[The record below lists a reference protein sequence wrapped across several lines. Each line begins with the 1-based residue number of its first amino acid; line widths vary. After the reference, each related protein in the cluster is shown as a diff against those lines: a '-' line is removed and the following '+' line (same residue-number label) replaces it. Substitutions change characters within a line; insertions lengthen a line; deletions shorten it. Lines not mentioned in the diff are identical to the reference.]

1 MSDMFEYIKW
11 RGDIPFTQVPLTPV
25 DSLIFSTLVYIDFT
39 GLVPPDLTH
48 PVPLHTVADAFFAL
62 PDNSR
67 RIRVKS
73 DPELLKALAAA
84 PRFRDVE
91 LAFYRDIFIPEEET
105 QFAAMACFLDD
116 GSVFVAFRGT
126 GNALVG
132 WKEDFNMA
140 FQDIV
145 PAQREAQRYLQ
156 DFAHAYPGVMEL
168 GGHSKGGNLAVF
180 AASTCGADV
189 QSRIRQVYNNDGPG
203 FTDYLMGHPGYLA
216 MVPKIKTYIPESSII
231 GILLEHEEPYT
242 VIKSRQV
249 SLMQHE
255 VYSWV
260 IQGGDFV
267 HMQQISPD
275 IRFLDKAI
283 KNWVAGMT
291 REERSNLVDA
301 LYAQL
306 TAGGAEDAGEL
317 IHPRNIRAFF
327 KALNADT
334 QTRKML
340 SNELFRFLRSAGDL
354 RAMLSQKDETAE

>member
-39 GLVPPDLTH
+39 GLVCGDLRH
-48 PVPLHTVADAFFAL
+48 PVPLHVAADAFSAL
-62 PDNSR
+62 PDTAR

-73 DPELLKALAAA
+73 DPELLKAMAEA

-105 QFAAMACFLDD
+105 QFAAMAFFPGD
-116 GSVFVAFRGT
+116 GSVFLAFRGT

-132 WKEDFNMA
+132 WKEDFNMS
-140 FQDIV
+140 FQDRV
-145 PAQREAQRYLQ
+145 PAQLEAQRYLQ
-156 DFAHAYPGVMEL
+156 DFAEACPAVMHL

-180 AASTCGADV
+180 AASTCAGDV
-189 QSRIRQVYNNDGPG
+189 QSRIAQVYNNDGPG

-216 MVPKIKTYIPESSII
+216 MVPKIRTYIPESSLI

-242 VIKSRQV
+242 VIKSSQV

-255 VYSWV
+255 AYSWQ
-260 IQGGDFV
+260 IQGGDFIPA
-267 HMQQISPD
+267 QQISPD
-275 IRFLDKAI
+275 IRFLDKTI

-291 REERSNLVDA
+291 REERSKLVDA
-301 LYAQL
+301 LYALL
-306 TAGGAEDAGEL
+306 TAGGAEDAADL
-317 IHPRNIRAFF
+317 IHPRNVRAFF
-327 KALNADT
+327 KALNADE
-334 QTRKML
+334 QTRKTL
-340 SNELFRFLRSAGDL
+340 SKELYRFLRSAGDI
-354 RAMLSQKDETAE
+354 RAMLSREGDNAQ